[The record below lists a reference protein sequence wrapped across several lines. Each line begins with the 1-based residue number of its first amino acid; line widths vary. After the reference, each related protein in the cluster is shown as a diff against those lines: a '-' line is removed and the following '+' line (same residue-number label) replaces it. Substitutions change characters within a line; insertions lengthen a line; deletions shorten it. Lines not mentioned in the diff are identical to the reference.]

1 MVDDLVQKG
10 LAVEDDGAKVVF
22 LDEFKNK
29 EGEPAAFIV
38 QKQVNMATDIDKYLS
53 FILGVQN
60 LRNNKIDQYSNQLRE
75 KIF

>member
-1 MVDDLVQKG
+1 MAGESKYNDDLQPVVDDLVEKG

-38 QKQVNMATDIDKYLS
+38 QNKAAASSTPPPIWLACATA
-53 FILGVQN
+53 
-60 LRNNKIDQYSNQLRE
+60 
-75 KIF
+75 